1 VFDVFQGVYKDKMRW
16 FAGVHLFY
24 LMFLWVVYLVLPDV
38 IPFFF
43 VLILAI
49 HSLFQPFKNPK
60 HNYLETLYLVYLS
73 LMSVGSSYVQSGTTA
88 AVNYGNN
95 FDTVWMIAVI
105 VDVVSFGCLILPA
118 FFVIVRFCYKFL
130 SKCVC
135 CQRCVS
141 SLKNCCSGGDG
152 EQESLIPEQ
161 HIQEEDPLNVVEWST

>member
-73 LMSVGSSYVQSGTTA
+73 LMSIGSSYLPSGPTA
-88 AVNYGNN
+88 AVNSRGQ
-95 FDTVWMIAVI
+95 DSQVI
-105 VDVVSFGCLILPA
+105 VIIIGGISTILLA
-118 FFVIVRFCYKFL
+118 FPGFLVFVFCCYKIL
-130 SKCVC
+130 SKRVC